1 MPTSGGGKKR
11 GGRGKSLGGG
21 EEEKDV
27 DEIWWWMMMRLLY
40 TFLHEGIL
48 GAQGWHSE
56 KTLTFAFALCILAF
70 KHTSFWDLALKLC
83 DFRRK
88 IKIQKE
94 WKSEWKNKI
103 NQQENIREIS
113 RERMIKQIQLIRG
126 GLKNNKKWN
135 HKKNQKT
142 KMQLWFEIDVTA
154 SFKFSMLLCC
164 PFNYFR
170 CLSGFLWNL
179 KCAPLYS
186 LAALPDSI
194 SPDSIRI
201 LKKNLSWTVSGI
213 LMMQSSNTFGK
224 AWKFSI

>member
-1 MPTSGGGKKR
+1 M
-11 GGRGKSLGGG
+11 
-21 EEEKDV
+21 
-27 DEIWWWMMMRLLY
+27 
-40 TFLHEGIL
+40 
-48 GAQGWHSE
+48 
-56 KTLTFAFALCILAF
+56 
-70 KHTSFWDLALKLC
+70 
-83 DFRRK
+83 
-88 IKIQKE
+88 
-94 WKSEWKNKI
+94 

-113 RERMIKQIQLIRG
+113 RERIIRQIQLIRG
-126 GLKNNKKWN
+126 GLKNNKMN
-135 HKKNQKT
+135 HKKDRKT
-142 KMQLWFEIDVTA
+142 KMQFVIAITV
-154 SFKFSMLLCC
+154 SFKFATLFCC

-224 AWKFSI
+224 A